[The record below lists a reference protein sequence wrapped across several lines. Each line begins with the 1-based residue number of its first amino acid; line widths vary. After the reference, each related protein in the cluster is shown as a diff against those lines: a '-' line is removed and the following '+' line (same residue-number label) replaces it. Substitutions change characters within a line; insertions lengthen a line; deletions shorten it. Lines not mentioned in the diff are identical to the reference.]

1 LRTWTSR
8 TGVLFSVFSMV
19 TEVGDILRVLSLF
32 VIFAVKFR
40 QPVVIPAI
48 SLCLG
53 QEVALWVK
61 ENFKKELVK
70 L

>member
-1 LRTWTSR
+1 
-8 TGVLFSVFSMV
+8 MV
-19 TEVGDILRVLSLF
+19 TEVGEKLRVLSLF
-32 VIFAVKFR
+32 VILAVKLR
-40 QPVVIPAI
+40 QLVVIPAI
-48 SLCLG
+48 SMCLG

>member
-1 LRTWTSR
+1 MRTWTLR
-8 TGVLFSVFSMV
+8 TGVLFSVFLMV
-19 TEVGDILRVLSLF
+19 TEVGEILRVLSLF
-32 VIFAVKFR
+32 VILAVKLR
-40 QPVVIPAI
+40 QLVVIPAI
-48 SLCLG
+48 SMCLG